1 MNSKIIITGL
11 VAAIVIVAG
20 GSAAYMIANQSK
32 SPIPEVEATVEI
44 YGNANND
51 AYMDGDDIDLLKEI
65 ADSGYWDSSKY
76 PFADADLDGFIT
88 NKDVEIVQKI
98 INEESCTV
106 YYKNYFGEAQ
116 PLSYPMKGQ
125 PIGLT
130 YWQQAEMMA
139 ALGLWNLV
147 KAGPHN
153 YQNWYNHLYPLDGVT
168 IYQAKNSHNSGV
180 TDSASEIF
188 KSTGVK
194 VIVATP
200 TEANKTALQKFID
213 DGVNVIYLWYTGDWS
228 IPTMMTLGILL
239 GAKEKAKEYY
249 DFANDV
255 INTINDR
262 LDGHTRKTAL
272 VCSNSVKMGSD
283 AITTTFSIHSN
294 PHEGN
299 YYFTN
304 LVATAYTNSS
314 DLTEFGASSRS
325 MEWLLLHD
333 QEFDYLGMWV
343 NQSGF
348 ANGADNSGVMITQAQ
363 YNERFDAGVDGYQ
376 QTSAYKNGN
385 IFAMPYDMLGGISGY
400 GLVMTIAFVMYPDLF
415 TLEEA
420 QDKLQEWFDR
430 FTVSG
435 QVGDGINVRTMGAY
449 IYTGDYYKTS
459 YSSYLS

>member
-1 MNSKIIITGL
+1 MYVKIVAVL
-11 VAAIVIVAG
+11 VVAIVAGAG
-20 GSAAYMIANQSK
+20 GSAAFMIMNNDHK
-32 SPIPEVEATVEI
+32 IIPEVEATVEI

-51 AYMDGDDIDLLKEI
+51 AYINSDDVDLLNSI
-65 ADSGYWDSSKY
+65 AESGYWDSSKY

-88 NKDVEIVQKI
+88 KKDAEIAQKI
-98 INEESCTV
+98 IDGSECTV
-106 YYKNYFGEAQ
+106 YYKNYFGESQ
-116 PLSYPMKGQ
+116 PLSYPMKGL

-139 ALGLWNLV
+139 ALGLWDLV
-147 KAGPHN
+147 KVGPHN
-153 YQNWYNHLYPLDGVT
+153 YEAWYDHIYPLDNIT
-168 IYQAKNSHNSGV
+168 LYTAKNSHNSGV
-180 TDSASEIF
+180 TDDASEKF
-188 KSTGVK
+188 ASSKVK

-200 TEANKTALQKFID
+200 TEANRTALQKFVD
-213 DGVNVIYLWYTGDWS
+213 KGVNVIYLWYTGDWS

-239 GAKEKAKEYY
+239 GATEKAQEYY

-272 VCSNSVKMGSD
+272 VCSNGVSLGAD
-283 AITTTFSIHSN
+283 AVHTTFSIHSN

-304 LVATAYTNSS
+304 LVANAYTNSS
-314 DLTEFGASSRS
+314 SLTEFGASSRT

-333 QEFDYLGMWV
+333 QEFDYLGVWV

-348 ANGADNSGVMITQAQ
+348 ANGAEYSGKMITQDD
-363 YNERFDAGVDGYQ
+363 YNKRFDDKVDGYS
-376 QTSAYKNGN
+376 QTTAYKNGN
-385 IFAMPYDMLGGISGY
+385 MFAMPYDMLGGISGY
-400 GLVMTIAFVMYPDLF
+400 GLVLTIAFVMYPDLF
-415 TLEEA
+415 TLDEA

-430 FTVSG
+430 FTTAG

-449 IYTGDYYKTS
+449 IYTGTHYQTS

>member
-1 MNSKIIITGL
+1 MNSKILITGL
-11 VAAIVIVAG
+11 VVAILVVAG
-20 GSAAYMIANQSK
+20 GSAAYMLANNSK

-51 AYMDGDDIDLLKEI
+51 AFIDNDDVKLLRDI
-65 ADSGYWDSSKY
+65 AKSGYWDSSKY

-88 NKDVEIVQKI
+88 DKDADIAQKI
-98 INEESCTV
+98 VNGEACTV
-106 YYKNYFGEAQ
+106 YYKNYFGESQ
-116 PLSYPMKGQ
+116 PLSYPMKGKL
-125 PIGLT
+125 IGLT

-139 ALGLWNLV
+139 ALGLWDLV
-147 KAGPHN
+147 RAGPHN
-153 YQNWYNHLYPLDGVT
+153 YQNWYNHLYPLDKVT

-180 TDSASEIF
+180 TDSASEVF
-188 KSTGVK
+188 KSTGVE

-200 TEANKTALQKFID
+200 TEANKAALQKFIE

-239 GAKEKAKEYY
+239 GAKEKAKAYY

-262 LDGHTRKTAL
+262 LDGHTRKTCL
-272 VCSNSVKMGSD
+272 VCSNSVKLTGD
-283 AITTTFSIHSN
+283 AVTSTFSIHSN

-304 LVATAYTNSS
+304 LVANAYTNSS

-325 MEWLLLHD
+325 LEWLLLHD

-348 ANGADNSGVMITQAQ
+348 ANGADGSGVMITQEQ

-400 GLVMTIAFVMYPDLF
+400 GLVLTIAFVMYPDLF

-420 QDKLQEWFDR
+420 QDKLQQWFDE

-449 IYTGDYYKTS
+449 MYTGTYYQTS